1 MMGSNWAV
9 EDYSAWRRERVAEA
23 ADLARSLTYQDLS
36 GWQRIQDIYT
46 EVRRARG
53 DDGQPGRPKRRG
65 WWGHA
70 LRLMRAQL
78 VHLVS

>member
-23 ADLARSLTYQDLS
+23 ADLARYLTYHDLS

-46 EVRRARG
+46 EARRARG
-53 DDGQPGRPKRRG
+53 DDGQPGRPRQRG
-65 WWGHA
+65 WVGHA

-78 VHLVS
+78 IQLVS